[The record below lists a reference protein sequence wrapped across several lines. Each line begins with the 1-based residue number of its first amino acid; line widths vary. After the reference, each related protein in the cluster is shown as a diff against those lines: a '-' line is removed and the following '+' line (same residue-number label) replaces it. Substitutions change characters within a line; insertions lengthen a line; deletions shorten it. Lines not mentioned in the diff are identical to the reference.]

1 MYYGNLCSKYRQ
13 FSAIMLQTLL
23 CFYRGKIMKLKKS
36 SKIFKKSLALFR
48 KVRYNEEQ
56 LSKLQR

>member
-1 MYYGNLCSKYRQ
+1 
-13 FSAIMLQTLL
+13 MLWTLP
-23 CFYRGKIMKLKKS
+23 CFYRGEIMKLKKS